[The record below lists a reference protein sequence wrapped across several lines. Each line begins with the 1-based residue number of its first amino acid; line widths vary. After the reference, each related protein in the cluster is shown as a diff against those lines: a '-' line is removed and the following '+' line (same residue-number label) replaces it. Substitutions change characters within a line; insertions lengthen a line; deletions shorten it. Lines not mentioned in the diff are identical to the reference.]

1 MNDAVNAM
9 AAHVDSAIARMV
21 AALPSGANICVAY
34 SGGEDSTVLLHALA
48 THREQ
53 ISLSAQH
60 VHHGLSANADAW
72 AAHCNA
78 TCAALGVALTLSHV
92 KVDGSRK
99 QGIEAAA
106 RDARYA
112 ALRAHAAA
120 HGHLIALAHHQRDQ
134 AETLLLQLLRGAGP
148 EGLAAMPASDALLL
162 RPLLAVGKAAISL
175 YAITHALKSVN
186 DESNA
191 DRRFA
196 RNRLR
201 IDVWPVLINAFASAE
216 HTLAR
221 GAALQAEAAT
231 LMHELALIDAET
243 CINNNS
249 ALNLAAWRRLNS
261 SRRRNVLRYWLETLA
276 VRALSFA
283 ELAEWEKQLASES
296 PEQNVTLRVP
306 ASDVNPHSHV
316 RVYRGFAHRVRDLH
330 VVQNPL
336 PWGGESR
343 LRFGDG
349 NVTFASVN
357 AINAHAGAAK
367 KGSLRLP
374 RDGEQWLL
382 RTRREG
388 DAIMLSPRSGHVALK
403 NIMQNANVPPWDR
416 AHWPILVCNQKIAAV
431 PGLCIAAE
439 FVASPAESGVFPEW
453 SARTITANSL

>member
-9 AAHVDSAIARMV
+9 ADHVDSAIARMV
-21 AALPSGANICVAY
+21 ASLPSGANICVAY
-34 SGGEDSTVLLHALA
+34 SGGEDSTVLLHAL
-48 THREQ
+48 TKHREH

-72 AAHCNA
+72 AAHCSA
-78 TCAALGVALTLSHV
+78 TCAALGVALTLSYI
-92 KVDGSRK
+92 KVDGIQK

-106 RDARYA
+106 REARYA
-112 ALRAHAAA
+112 ALRTHAAA

-162 RPLLAVGKAAISL
+162 RPLLAVSKAAISL
-175 YAITHALKSVN
+175 YAITHSLKPVN

-201 IDVWPVLINAFASAE
+201 IDVWPSLIHAFASAE

-221 GAALQAEAAT
+221 GAVLQSEATT

-243 CINNNS
+243 CINGNS
-249 ALNLAAWRRLNS
+249 ALDLTAWRRLNS
-261 SRRRNVLRYWLETLA
+261 ARRRNVLRYWLETLA

-283 ELAEWEKQLASES
+283 TLAEWEKQLASES
-296 PEQNVTLRVP
+296 AEQNIKLRVP
-306 ASDVNPHSHV
+306 TSDANPQSYV
-316 RVYRGFAHRVRDLH
+316 RVYRGVAYHVHDREGAHDPV
-330 VVQNPL
+330 
-336 PWGGESR
+336 PWRGER
-343 LRFGDG
+343 QLRFGDG
-349 NVTFASVN
+349 NVTFAPAN
-357 AINAHAGAAK
+357 AMDAHASAAK
-367 KGSLRLP
+367 KGALRLP
-374 RDGEQWLL
+374 REGEQWLL
-382 RTRREG
+382 RTRLEG
-388 DAIMLSPRSGHVALK
+388 DAIMLSPQSGHVTLK

-416 AHWPILVCNQKIAAV
+416 ARWPILVCNQKIAAV

-439 FVASPAESGVFPEW
+439 FVASPADSGVFPEW